1 MARPEEVQG
10 QPTPRAVDWTA
21 IERDPEFRAL
31 VTAKR
36 RFIAPASVFFLLY
49 YFALPLLVGY
59 RPELMSA
66 DVVGE
71 INWAYLFSL
80 SQFVMAW
87 VLMAMYV
94 KRARRYDSMVNALVA
109 RRHGG
114 AA

>member
-1 MARPEEVQG
+1 MARPEEAQVP
-10 QPTPRAVDWTA
+10 QPHAVEWAA
-21 IERDPEFRAL
+21 IERDDEFRAL
-31 VTAKR
+31 VAAKR
-36 RFIAPASVFFLLY
+36 RFIVPASIFFLLY

-59 RPELMSA
+59 RPELMSR

-87 VLMAMYV
+87 ILMAMYV
-94 KRARRYDSMVNALVA
+94 KRARRYDAMVADLIA

-114 AA
+114 AR